1 MRIRADLALLLV
13 AVLWGTAFAAQR
25 VAAMQGSVYFFN
37 AARFLVAAV
46 LLAPLAMRAR
56 LASGQIRWMLA
67 AGAVLFTASALQ
79 QAGLTTTTAGNA
91 GFLTSLYV
99 VLVPLVMFVG
109 WRQRP
114 GPLTAA
120 AVVVAAAGAYL
131 LSTGGQFEPRAGDL
145 LEWGG
150 AGLWAIHVVLL
161 GKYASRYD
169 AISFST
175 GQLLVASALN
185 WIASGFLEPIALPLS
200 HDLVGAILFTA
211 VVSLALGYTLQ
222 IWAQRHS
229 PPTDAALI
237 MSLESVFAAASGYML
252 LGERLTAA
260 QLAGCAVIVLAVVLS
275 QIRPWGKI
283 PGAGNITG

>member
-145 LEWGG
+145 LELGG